1 MIKSLQALALAV
13 FASGALAAGGGNLNL
28 DHANI
33 DSANKASLQRGAQLY
48 VNYCQGC
55 HSLKYQRYG
64 RIADDLDM
72 SRELVE
78 KNMLFVTGSKVGD
91 TMEIAMPERHA
102 KDWFGQTPPDLSLI
116 TREKG
121 VDFVYTYLTT
131 FYLDET
137 RDTGVNNAVFPAASM
152 PWIMWKLEGWKK
164 AVWETQKDHEHLDE
178 NGNPKEKEVI
188 VGYEQVV
195 EGELSPE
202 EFKDAMRDLTN
213 FLDYTA
219 EPIRSYRQSLG
230 VKVIFYLLIL
240 LVLSYFLKKEIWRDV
255 K

>member
-1 MIKSLQALALAV
+1 MIKSLQALAFALVAGGAV
-13 FASGALAAGGGNLNL
+13 AAGGGVHL
-28 DHANI
+28 DSANI

-48 VNYCQGC
+48 VNYCLGC
-55 HSLKYQRYG
+55 HSLKFQRYG
-64 RIADDLDM
+64 RMADDLDM
-72 SRELVE
+72 SRALVE

-91 TMEIAMPERHA
+91 TMEISMPARHA

-121 VDFVYTYLTT
+121 VDYVYSYLTT
-131 FYLDET
+131 FYLDAT
-137 RDTGVNNAVFPAASM
+137 RETGVNNAVFPAASM

-164 AVWETQKDHEHLDE
+164 PVFEEHTVVGEDGKDKVVHE
-178 NGNPKEKEVI
+178 I
-188 VGYEQVV
+188 VGYEQVSD
-195 EGELSPE
+195 GELSPE
-202 EFKDAMRDLTN
+202 EFKTAMRDLTN

-230 VKVIFYLLIL
+230 IKVIFYLLIL

>member
-1 MIKSLQALALAV
+1 MIKSLQALAFAV
-13 FASGALAAGGGNLNL
+13 FAGGAVAAGGGNLKL

-48 VNYCQGC
+48 VNYCLGC

-64 RIADDLDM
+64 RMADDLGM

-78 KNMLFVTGSKVGD
+78 KNMLFVSGSKVGD

-137 RDTGVNNAVFPAASM
+137 RETGVNNAVFPAASM

-164 AVWETQKDHEHLDE
+164 PIFEEHTVKGEDGE
-178 NGNPKEKEVI
+178 DKIVKEI
-188 VGYEQVV
+188 VGYEQV
-195 EGELSPE
+195 EDGELSPE
-202 EFKDAMRDLTN
+202 EFKGAMRDLTN